1 MASSKPSFPAPSE
14 PNLKR
19 LGVGGGGGDRPIRAQ
34 LVVVSV
40 GVLLLVAIP
49 LYVLRKPSVS
59 DGEHPSASGSM
70 AAPALIRTQLDA
82 GTPQTEVELEPV
94 QRVKCSAAANREGN
108 EGNLCDRLIPLEEA
122 LARAIK
128 STTDCAPKTGKEGT
142 INYVLTV
149 NFSKNR
155 LNVFPGASGQW
166 KGPQAKAAAKCVL
179 AAMPEVQ
186 WDSLPHRYRYY
197 MMAVMARYPA
207 PDPLE
212 VLPEFE

>member
-34 LVVVSV
+34 LVVISV
-40 GVLLLVAIP
+40 GLLILLAVP
-49 LYVLRKPSVS
+49 LYVLRKPTIEGGDEPAS
-59 DGEHPSASGSM
+59 SGSV

-82 GTPQTEVELEPV
+82 GAPKTEVKLSTP
-94 QRVKCSAAANREGN
+94 QRVKCSASAGREGN
-108 EGNLCDRLIPLEEA
+108 EGNLCDRLVALEEA
-122 LARAIK
+122 FARAIE

-142 INYVLTV
+142 INFVLTV
-149 NFSKNR
+149 NFTAKR

-166 KGPQAKAAAKCVL
+166 KGPQAKAAAKCV
-179 AAMPEVQ
+179 AGAMPEVQ

-197 MMAVMARYPA
+197 MIAILARYPA